1 MATSETHKFE
11 KINEIN
17 IDKLKLPPIIVQTGT
32 YFYKAGKVIA
42 EYLKALTKNEFVITN
57 TKQLQSMINKVPFS
71 DDEEDVSYDAQ
82 SLFTKTPTKEVI
94 DFICDEIYH
103 CKTLKP
109 ICKQSMVLLW
119 MRLSQFY
126 CRYVDDTYKGRNKNQ
141 STWWAISKDKQIL
154 SKHKELPW

>member
-17 IDKLKLPPIIVQTGT
+17 IDKLKLRPIIDQTGT
-32 YFYKAGKVIA
+32 YFYKAKKVIA
-42 EYLKALTKNEFVITN
+42 EYLKPLTKNEFVITN

-71 DDEEDVSYDAQ
+71 DDEEDVSYDAE

-109 ICKQSMVLLW
+109 ICKQSTFKKLLYKLTIECTFIVTD
-119 MRLSQFY
+119 RL
-126 CRYVDDTYKGRNKNQ
+126 
-141 STWWAISKDKQIL
+141 
-154 SKHKELPW
+154 HK